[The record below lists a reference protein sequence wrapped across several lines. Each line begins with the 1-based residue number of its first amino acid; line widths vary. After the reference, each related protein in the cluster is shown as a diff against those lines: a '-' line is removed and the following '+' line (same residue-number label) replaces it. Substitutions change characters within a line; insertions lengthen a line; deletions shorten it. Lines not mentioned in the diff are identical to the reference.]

1 MCFSILEAEEAALR
15 MPSCVCFCHRMKMSN
30 IQLLRDKVSERLTA
44 AVEELLQ
51 RLEAGETSAEI
62 PALRALV
69 TQRLAEAAE
78 EIVALFQK
86 TVAELEER
94 AERSEGE
101 VKRRRKVWDALQPQ
115 VRLQRSGG

>member
-1 MCFSILEAEEAALR
+1 
-15 MPSCVCFCHRMKMSN
+15 MSN

-62 PALRALV
+62 PALRALL
-69 TQRLAEAAE
+69 TQRLAAAAE